1 MHALDLAP
9 VVLAGFLAVA
19 CSPERSVLSGTPQ
32 SPPGRDAEGVKR
44 DRRPFLPP
52 VIPVT
57 FRNEIRSHA
66 QDIGLF
72 EASDD
77 TSLVPTGYWNFGY
90 TVPARQAPTA
100 SMRRISGSVAR
111 SASSARDRNP
121 P

>member
-1 MHALDLAP
+1 MQP
-9 VVLAGFLAVA
+9 RT
-19 CSPERSVLSGTPQ
+19 ERSLRHATIAARP
-32 SPPGRDAEGVKR
+32 
-44 DRRPFLPP
+44 RRRRRQTRQGPFLPP

-90 TVPARQAPTA
+90 TGPARQAPTA

-111 SASSARDRNP
+111 SASSARDGTRP
-121 P
+121 EEGGGSVA